1 MAQIT
6 LHILHR
12 LEDLVDACHSE
23 KNIEKNEGKRIEL
36 VNVQGCAQALLSS
49 LRIYRGSSEA
59 VAPQSGIVTRSVL
72 RQVRRA

>member
-23 KNIEKNEGKRIEL
+23 KTTEKNPGKQIEL

-49 LRIYRGSSEA
+49 LRIYRGS
-59 VAPQSGIVTRSVL
+59 VQAPRSL
-72 RQVRRA
+72 KAG